1 MARKKTQRDAFEVRL
16 SDTQR
21 AELEEFL
28 AREIDYAMMSRMAV
42 VGDDGLLDD
51 AHLKYLGGDGT
62 LTKDTPWPGAAN
74 LGSPIVTEHVDAMR
88 ARIMATIFTDPIW
101 IVEGFGKAADRA
113 WLVEEFH
120 QWKADQTKLQPA
132 IGRAVHNSLIE
143 GTGVLEV
150 SDRVVM
156 RKGLKQIKA
165 KVKTDPA
172 TGHLLLGPNGQA
184 QPDPHPATGKFQD
197 EDDPQKPSLNMVVED
212 LVRATD
218 GPTYRVNS
226 LKDFYMLP
234 GSATERED
242 IWGYAKR
249 VYRRLADL
257 KSREQ
262 DGYYTNVEAL
272 GGAASSERMTGTG
285 GVSDIQSLARQGQD
299 IAPQDSD
306 TTAEKEI
313 WELTLL
319 LDLDDDGYE
328 EWYVITWSQLYRT
341 ILRVQYQN
349 YDTPTYIILTPFPR
363 PNSVY
368 GFSYAKDKLGSLY
381 DEHVAL
387 RNMFMDRSILKTN
400 APLMQTE
407 GGLWNPAL
415 KPWGPGRVIN
425 VRDMNEL
432 KQFDLPDVP
441 QSVPLMMKEVLSS
454 AERISGMND
463 TTTGQ
468 TSGGN
473 TTATEVKLVTQQS
486 WIRIDEVVK
495 NLQQAFEDLFQV
507 LNTIWVAKLREAPE
521 PWPGDILVGMQQRAI
536 DMSKLS
542 MITADVLDG
551 PFRGKPRGSVE
562 SSDLSQMRADFVQ
575 LMTALTQLG
584 QSVPVVKQRLNDPN
598 VIRSIFTQMARVYR
612 WPDRANLVGGF
623 TGVGAPPVPMPP
635 KPQDPPKININIKA
649 DAASDPLAQEIMAAT
664 ATKEGVAGT
673 GHGMM
678 PPTPPSGTPGV
689 ANVASPN
696 PTR

>member
-1 MARKKTQRDAFEVRL
+1 MARKKTSRDPFEVRL
-16 SDTQR
+16 SETQR
-21 AELEEFL
+21 AELEDFL
-28 AREIDYAMMSRMAV
+28 TREIDYAIMARMSV

-88 ARIMATIFTDPIW
+88 ARIMATVFTDPLW
-101 IVEGFGKAADRA
+101 IVEGFGKAAERA
-113 WLVEEFH
+113 WQVEEFH

-143 GTGVLEV
+143 GTGILEV

-156 RKGLKQIKA
+156 RKGLKQIKS

-172 TGHLLLGPNGQA
+172 TGHLLLGANGQA
-184 QPDPHPATGKFQD
+184 QADPHPDTGKFQE

-249 VYRRLADL
+249 LFRRLADL
-257 KSREQ
+257 KSREK
-262 DGYYTNVEAL
+262 DGYYQNVDAL
-272 GGAASSERMTGTG
+272 GGPASSERMSGTG
-285 GVSDIQSLARQGQD
+285 GVSDISALARQGQD
-299 IAPQDSD
+299 IAPQDSE

-368 GFSYAKDKLGSLY
+368 GFSYAKDKLGTLY
-381 DEHVAL
+381 DEHASL
-387 RNMFMDRSILKTN
+387 RNMFMDRCNLKGN
-400 APLMQTE
+400 QPLMQTD

-432 KQFDLPDVP
+432 KEFTVSDVP

-507 LNTIWVAKLREAPE
+507 LNTIWVAKLRETPE
-521 PWPGDILVGMQQRAI
+521 PWPGDMIVSMQQRAI
-536 DMSKLS
+536 NMPP

-562 SSDLSQMRADFVQ
+562 GSDLSQMRVDFVQ
-575 LMTALTQLG
+575 FLTALNQFG
-584 QSVPVVKQRLNDPN
+584 QTVPAVKQLLNNPT
-598 VIRSIFTQMARVYR
+598 VVRSIMTQAARVYR
-612 WPDRANLVGGF
+612 WPDRANLLGGF
-623 TGVGAPPVPMPP
+623 SGASTPPMPMPP

-673 GHGMM
+673 GQGMM
-678 PPTPPSGTPGV
+678 PPTPPVSTPGISN
-689 ANVASPN
+689 ATSPIT
-696 PTR
+696 PR

>member
-1 MARKKTQRDAFEVRL
+1 MARKKAARDPFEVKL
-16 SDTQR
+16 SPTQDE
-21 AELEEFL
+21 ELKQFL
-28 AREIDYAMMSRMAV
+28 TRELDYGIMSRMSV

-51 AHLKYLGGDGT
+51 AHLKYLGGDGS

-74 LGSPIVTEHVDAMR
+74 LGSYLVTEKVDAMR

-101 IVEGFGKAADRA
+101 IVEGFGKSADRA

-132 IGRAVHNSLIE
+132 IGRAVHNALIE

-150 SDRVVM
+150 ADRVIM
-156 RKGLKQIKA
+156 RKGVKTIKS

-172 TGHLLLGPNGQA
+172 TGHLLLNNQGQA
-184 QPDPHPATGKFQD
+184 QPDTHPETGAFQE
-197 EDDPQKPSLNMVVED
+197 EDDPQKHSLNMVVEG

-218 GPTYRVNS
+218 GPSYRVLS

-234 GSATERED
+234 GSATERAD

-249 VYRRLADL
+249 FFRRLADL
-257 KSREQ
+257 KSREK
-262 DGYYTNVEAL
+262 DGYYQHVDDL
-272 GGAASSERMTGTG
+272 GGPSSSERMTGTG
-285 GVSDIQSLARQGQD
+285 GVSDVRDLAQQGQD
-299 IAPQDSD
+299 IAPQDSE

-319 LDLDDDGYE
+319 LDLDEDGYD
-328 EWYVITWSQLYRT
+328 EWYVVTWSQLYRT
-341 ILRVQYQN
+341 LLRVQYQN
-349 YDTPTYIILTPFPR
+349 YDTPTYITLTPFPR

-368 GFSYAKDKLGSLY
+368 GFSYAKDKLGTLY

-415 KPWGPGRVIN
+415 KPWGPGRVIS
-425 VRDMNEL
+425 VRDMTEL
-432 KQFDLPDVP
+432 KQFEISDVP
-441 QSVPLMMKEVLSS
+441 QSVPLMMKEVLSAS
-454 AERISGMND
+454 ERLSGMND

-468 TSGGN
+468 TSGGD

-507 LNTIWVAKLREAPE
+507 LNTIWIAKLRETPE
-521 PWPGDILVGMQQRAI
+521 PWPGDLIVSMQQRAI
-536 DMSKLS
+536 NMGPV
-542 MITADVLDG
+542 ITADVLDG

-562 SSDLSQMRADFVQ
+562 SSDLSQMRVDFVQ
-575 LMTALTQLG
+575 LITALTQLG
-584 QSVPVVKQRLNDPN
+584 QSVPVVKQRLNDPT

-623 TGVGAPPVPMPP
+623 TGVGAPPVPLPP
-635 KPQDPPKININIKA
+635 KPPEPPKININVKT
-649 DAASDPLAQEIMAAT
+649 DMSDPAIRQVFDRAENVQ
-664 ATKEGVAGT
+664 GDPGT
-673 GHGMM
+673 SQ
-678 PPTPPSGTPGV
+678 PVQPPSGVPGV
-689 ANVASPN
+689 SNPPAVAQP
-696 PTR
+696 

>member
-1 MARKKTQRDAFEVRL
+1 MARKTKRDPFEVRL
-16 SDTQR
+16 SEQATDDLKQ
-21 AELEEFL
+21 FL
-28 AREIDYAMMSRMAV
+28 IREIDYAIMARLAV

-51 AHLKYLGGDGT
+51 AHMKYLGGDGT

-88 ARIMATIFTDPIW
+88 ARIMATVFTDPIW

-165 KVKTDPA
+165 KVQTDPT

-184 QPDPHPATGKFQD
+184 QPDTHPDTGKFQE
-197 EDDPQKPSLNMVVED
+197 EDDPQKASLNMVVED
-212 LVRATD
+212 LVRAAD

-226 LKDFYMLP
+226 LKDFYILP
-234 GSATERED
+234 GSATEKED

-249 VYRRLADL
+249 VFRRLGDL
-257 KSREQ
+257 KSREK
-262 DGYYTNVEAL
+262 DGYYKNVDDL
-272 GGAASSERMTGTG
+272 GGPASSERMGGTG
-285 GVSDIQSLARQGQD
+285 GVSDINSLARQGQD
-299 IAPQDSD
+299 IAPQDSE
-306 TTAEKEI
+306 TSAEKEI

-328 EWYVITWSQLYRT
+328 EWYVITWSQSYQT

-349 YDTPTYIILTPFPR
+349 YDTPSYIILTPFPR

-387 RNMFMDRSILKTN
+387 RNIFMDRSNLKTN
-400 APLMQTE
+400 QPLMQTE

-425 VRDMNEL
+425 VRDLNEIKEFTL
-432 KQFDLPDVP
+432 SDVP

-495 NLQQAFEDLFQV
+495 NLQQSLEDLFQI
-507 LNTIWVAKLREAPE
+507 LNTIWTAKLRETPE
-521 PWPGDILVGMQQRAI
+521 PWPGDMQVSMTQRAI
-536 DMSKLS
+536 QMGP

-562 SSDLSQMRADFVQ
+562 SSDLSQMRVDFVQ
-575 LMTALTQLG
+575 LMTALTQLS
-584 QSVPVVKQRLNDPN
+584 QTVPVVKERLNDPN
-598 VIRSIFTQMARVYR
+598 VIRSIFTQLARVYR
-612 WPDRANLVGGF
+612 WPDRANLVNGF
-623 TGVGAPPVPMPP
+623 TGIGAPPIPRPT
-635 KPQDPPKININIKA
+635 KPQDPPKIQIAIKA
-649 DAASDPLAQEIMAAT
+649 DAATDPIAQQIMEAT
-664 ATKEGVAGT
+664 AAKEGVAGPAAPVS
-673 GHGMM
+673 
-678 PPTPPSGTPGV
+678 PPTPPVGVPGV
-689 ANVASPN
+689 ANVASPV
-696 PTR
+696 PAR

>member
-1 MARKKTQRDAFEVRL
+1 MARKTKRDPFEVRL
-16 SDTQR
+16 SLAQTE
-21 AELEEFL
+21 ELSTL
-28 AREIDYAMMSRMAV
+28 LTREIDYAIMARIAV

-51 AHLKYLGGDGT
+51 AHLKYLGGDGS

-74 LGSPIVTEHVDAMR
+74 LGSPIVTEKVDAMR

-101 IVEGFGKAADRA
+101 IVEGFGKAAERA

-132 IGRAVHNSLIE
+132 IGRAVHNALIE

-150 SDRVVM
+150 ADRIVM

-165 KVKTDPA
+165 KVQTDPA

-184 QPDPHPATGKFQD
+184 QPDMHPDTGRFQE
-197 EDDPQKPSLNMVVED
+197 EDDPQKPSLNMVVEN
-212 LVRATD
+212 LVRATA
-218 GPTYRVNS
+218 GPSYRVCS

-242 IWGYAKR
+242 VWGYAKR
-249 VYRRLADL
+249 VFRRLGDL
-257 KSREQ
+257 QSREK
-262 DGYYTNVEAL
+262 DGYYKNVDTL
-272 GGAASSERMTGTG
+272 GGPASSERMTGTG
-285 GVSDIQSLARQGQD
+285 GVSDIRSLAQQGQD
-299 IAPQDSD
+299 IAPQDSE
-306 TTAEKEI
+306 TSAEKEI

-328 EWYVITWSQLYRT
+328 EWYVVTWSQMYRT

-363 PNSVY
+363 PNSIY

-387 RNMFMDRSILKTN
+387 RNMFMDRSVLKTN

-425 VRDMNEL
+425 VRDVNEL
-432 KQFDLPDVP
+432 KQFELSDVP
-441 QSVPLMMKEVLSS
+441 QSVPLMMKEVLSF
-454 AERISGMND
+454 AERLSGMND

-468 TSGGN
+468 TSGGD

-521 PWPGDILVGMQQRAI
+521 PWPGDMLVNMQQRAI
-536 DMSKLS
+536 QMGPE
-542 MITADVLDG
+542 ITADVLDG

-562 SSDLSQMRADFVQ
+562 SSDLSQMRVDFVQ

-584 QSVPVVKQRLNDPN
+584 QSVPVVKERLNDPN

-623 TGVGAPPVPMPP
+623 TGVGAPPVPRPT
-635 KPQDPPKININIKA
+635 KAQDPPKININIKSDTA
-649 DAASDPLAQEIMAAT
+649 TDPAAQQIMEAT
-664 ATKEGVAGT
+664 AAKEGVAG
-673 GHGMM
+673 
-678 PPTPPSGTPGV
+678 PAAASSPAVPPSGVPGV
-689 ANVASPN
+689 SNVPSPV
-696 PTR
+696 TAR